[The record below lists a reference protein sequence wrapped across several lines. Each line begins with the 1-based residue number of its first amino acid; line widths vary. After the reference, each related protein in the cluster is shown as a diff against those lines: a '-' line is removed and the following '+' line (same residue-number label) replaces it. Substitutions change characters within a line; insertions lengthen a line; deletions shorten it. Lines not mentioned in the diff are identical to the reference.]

1 MADEKIHDSLK
12 LLVEAAVK
20 SFKQEYDIKM
30 ENLKSELAEVK
41 NSQEFISTQY
51 DQLKVEY
58 SQLLITNEKKET
70 EIKNL
75 KSTAIELSS
84 QGEKEATKLDD
95 LEQYGC
101 RQKLEIVGIPVQK
114 DENTNAIV
122 QEVAKLLKVTITASD
137 ISKLHR
143 LQTKNELKPPPI
155 IVRFVSR
162 DIRNKLFSNR
172 RNARNADFSNF
183 SVNGV
188 ESIINKNSTYHKKQL
203 FWKSKQ
209 KAKETGFKFCWTLNG
224 NVFVRKSEDDK
235 PILIKNVHD
244 LALIK

>member
-1 MADEKIHDSLK
+1 MPGKNGKSTVRELRVVADEKIQDSLK

-41 NSQEFISTQY
+41 NSQEFISRQY

-58 SQLLITNEKKET
+58 SQMLITNEKQET

-95 LEQYGC
+95 LEQYGR
-101 RQKLEIVGIPVQK
+101 RQNLEIVGIPVQK

-122 QEVAKLLKVTITASD
+122 QEVAKLLKV
-137 ISKLHR
+137 
-143 LQTKNELKPPPI
+143 
-155 IVRFVSR
+155 
-162 DIRNKLFSNR
+162 
-172 RNARNADFSNF
+172 
-183 SVNGV
+183 
-188 ESIINKNSTYHKKQL
+188 
-203 FWKSKQ
+203 
-209 KAKETGFKFCWTLNG
+209 
-224 NVFVRKSEDDK
+224 
-235 PILIKNVHD
+235 
-244 LALIK
+244 

>member
-1 MADEKIHDSLK
+1 MPGKNGKSTVRELRVVADEKIQDSLK

-41 NSQEFISTQY
+41 NSQEFISRQY

-58 SQLLITNEKKET
+58 SQLLITNEKLET

-95 LEQYGC
+95 LEQYGR
-101 RQKLEIVGIPVQK
+101 RQYLEIVGIPVQK

-122 QEVAKLLKVTITASD
+122 QEEA
-137 ISKLHR
+137 
-143 LQTKNELKPPPI
+143 EL
-155 IVRFVSR
+155 
-162 DIRNKLFSNR
+162 
-172 RNARNADFSNF
+172 
-183 SVNGV
+183 
-188 ESIINKNSTYHKKQL
+188 
-203 FWKSKQ
+203 
-209 KAKETGFKFCWTLNG
+209 
-224 NVFVRKSEDDK
+224 
-235 PILIKNVHD
+235 
-244 LALIK
+244 

>member
-1 MADEKIHDSLK
+1 MPGKNGKSTVRELRVVADEKIQDSLK

-20 SFKQEYDIKM
+20 SFKHEYDIKM

-41 NSQEFISTQY
+41 NSQEFISRQY

-58 SQLLITNEKKET
+58 SQLLITNEKQET

-95 LEQYGC
+95 LEQYGR
-101 RQKLEIVGIPVQK
+101 RQNLEIVGIPVQK

-137 ISKLHR
+137 ISTSHR
-143 LQTKNELKPPPI
+143 LQTKNELKPPP
-155 IVRFVSR
+155 
-162 DIRNKLFSNR
+162 
-172 RNARNADFSNF
+172 
-183 SVNGV
+183 
-188 ESIINKNSTYHKKQL
+188 
-203 FWKSKQ
+203 
-209 KAKETGFKFCWTLNG
+209 
-224 NVFVRKSEDDK
+224 
-235 PILIKNVHD
+235 
-244 LALIK
+244 